1 MRPTI
6 WFASTGNNKMEDTEQ
21 LTAKVEQVTITE
33 QPAEQ
38 KVETTEQKGEV
49 KA

>member
-21 LTAKVEQVTITE
+21 LTAKVEQVVIT
-33 QPAEQ
+33 
-38 KVETTEQKGEV
+38 
-49 KA
+49 